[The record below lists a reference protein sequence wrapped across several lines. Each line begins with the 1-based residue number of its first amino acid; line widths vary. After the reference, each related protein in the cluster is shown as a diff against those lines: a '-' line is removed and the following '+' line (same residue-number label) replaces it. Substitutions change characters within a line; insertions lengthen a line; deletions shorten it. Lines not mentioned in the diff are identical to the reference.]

1 MTLTVRKVKMKQRGT
16 NKGMKIQKAVFD
28 SKFAVNTVNGK
39 SDDKCFH
46 RKFCT
51 NIKAKFINNLDPNLG
66 ANFLIEKLSGVLSDK
81 GNNAESDVHR

>member
-1 MTLTVRKVKMKQRGT
+1 MTLTVRKVEMKQRGNQRGDEDT
-16 NKGMKIQKAVFD
+16 MFD
-28 SKFAVNTVNGK
+28 PKFAVNTSIGK

-66 ANFLIEKLSGVLSDK
+66 ANFLIEKLAGVLSDK

>member
-1 MTLTVRKVKMKQRGT
+1 MTLTVRKVEMKQRGNQQGDEDT
-16 NKGMKIQKAVFD
+16 MFD
-28 SKFAVNTVNGK
+28 PKFAVYTLIGK

-66 ANFLIEKLSGVLSDK
+66 ANFLIEKLAGWY
-81 GNNAESDVHR
+81 